1 MDRVESDTRSS
12 CRFRPANFHPEEPD
26 EKSAN
31 YYEEGSG
38 EKFCAANYPKQPEQI
53 GRKQHARHAVKEQ
66 GAEARLL
73 ESCTRA

>member
-1 MDRVESDTRSS
+1 M
-12 CRFRPANFHPEEPD
+12 
-26 EKSAN
+26 KSLQISM
-31 YYEEGSG
+31 GSG
-38 EKFCAANYPKQPEQI
+38 GKFCAANYPKQPEQI